1 MKYIVLLIVFHLISA
16 SYIDTNMYFKERIEL
31 QNSSWKLDGI
41 CLESEKEEGFI
52 LNPYSEPNSGDMAS
66 RWGHYISFTEN
77 TFQTSYRAPCG
88 VDCFTSVSGT
98 YFWVGR
104 NKIEFFVSKIS
115 RGKYCSQTSE
125 TPNKSFGIYELKT
138 NGERI
143 ILKRV

>member
-1 MKYIVLLIVFHLISA
+1 MKYFVLLIVIHLTA
-16 SYIDTNMYFKERIEL
+16 SSHIDPNTYFKERIEL
-31 QNSSWKLDGI
+31 QNNYWKLDGQ
-41 CLESEKEEGFI
+41 CLETENEDGFI
-52 LNPYSEPNSGDMAS
+52 LNPYLESNADEIAS
-66 RWGHYISFTEN
+66 KWGYYISFTEN
-77 TFQTSYRAPCG
+77 TFQTSYRARCG

-98 YFWVGR
+98 YLWVGS